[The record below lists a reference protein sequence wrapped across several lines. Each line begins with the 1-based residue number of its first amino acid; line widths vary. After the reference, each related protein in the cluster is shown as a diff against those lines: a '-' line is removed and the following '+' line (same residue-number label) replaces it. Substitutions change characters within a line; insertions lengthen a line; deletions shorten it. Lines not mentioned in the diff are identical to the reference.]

1 MIDRTSIIRRKDET
15 IKKTMNRDRNI
26 LTLWRERPLDQQKE
40 MDVMSLHSYIQKN
53 QAELFHGIG
62 GDPYQYSMGLL
73 RSNCRDKS

>member
-40 MDVMSLHSYIQKN
+40 MDVMSLYSNIQKS
-53 QAELFHGIG
+53 QPELFHGIG

-73 RSNCRDKS
+73 